1 MENSSAP
8 YLRRKQLL
16 AFTDQPDQKQ
26 DAEFDEIWYGREQ
39 SEKVLPRAARPEHE
53 GDAEQQNELRDAY
66 EHGHAQLLGGE
77 E

>member
-1 MENSSAP
+1 
-8 YLRRKQLL
+8 LRRKQLL